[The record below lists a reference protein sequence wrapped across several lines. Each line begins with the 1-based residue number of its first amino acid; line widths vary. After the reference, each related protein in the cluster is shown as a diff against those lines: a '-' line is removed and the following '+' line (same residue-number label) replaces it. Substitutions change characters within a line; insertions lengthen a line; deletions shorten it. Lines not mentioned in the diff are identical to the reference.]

1 MGVVLLVWTVIAIA
15 AVVVITVVV
24 TRHFLAGGSRSDE
37 AVAASLAQLRA
48 DVERLAAGQTRLA
61 ESLERLGRAQVDG
74 AAATRTSLDAV
85 SRQMAGV
92 AGRMDQLRQ
101 DVAGQLMTSRDSLDK
116 RLEVVGQT
124 VSTQLEAI
132 RTDNGAQLERM
143 RRTVDERL
151 TKTLGD
157 RLSASFS
164 TINTQL
170 EAVDR
175 GLGEMRGLASGVG
188 DLKKVLANV
197 KTRGTL
203 GEVQLGAILS
213 EVLAPEQYSAQVVV
227 KPGSSERVDFAVRLP
242 VDQGKPVLLPLDAK
256 FPGDAYAALR
266 DAVDAGDAASVEAAR
281 ARLERRIKDE
291 AKSIS
296 EKYLSVPDTTN
307 FAVMFLPFEGL
318 YAEVVS
324 MPGLVECLQRDYRVN
339 VAGPSTMAALLN
351 SLQLS
356 YQTFRLQRRTDE
368 VLRTLQAV
376 KAELPRYQEALRRAK
391 KQIDTAGN
399 TVDSII
405 TTRTN
410 AMERR
415 LRGIDLGDAD
425 APEVAGELGQDDV
438 DGDVD
443 DKPLG

>member
-1 MGVVLLVWTVIAIA
+1 MGIVLLVWTVIAIA
-15 AVVVITVVV
+15 AVVVITVAI
-24 TRHFLAGGSRSDE
+24 TRHFLSGGTQTED
-37 AVAASLAQLRA
+37 ATAASLTQLHA
-48 DVERLAAGQTRLA
+48 DVERLAARQERLT

-74 AAATRTSLDAV
+74 AAATRTSLDAT

-92 AGRMDQLRQ
+92 AARMDQLRQ
-101 DVAGQLMTSRDSLDK
+101 DVTGQLTTSRDSLDR
-116 RLEVVGQT
+116 RLDAVGQT

-143 RRTVDERL
+143 RATVDERL
-151 TKTLGD
+151 TKTLND
-157 RLSASFS
+157 RLSTSFS
-164 TINTQL
+164 QINTQL

-188 DLKKVLANV
+188 DLKKVLGNV

-242 VDQGKPVLLPLDAK
+242 VEEGEPIVLPLDAK
-256 FPGDAYAALR
+256 FPGDAYVALR
-266 DAVDAGDAASVEAAR
+266 DAADAGDATAAASAR

-356 YQTFRLQRRTDE
+356 YQSFSLQRRTDE

-376 KAELPRYQEALRRAK
+376 KAELPKYQEALRRAK
-391 KQIDTAGN
+391 KQIDTAGS

-410 AMERR
+410 VMEKKLRSIALDEGGLSAMTDESTA
-415 LRGIDLGDAD
+415 LGMAD
-425 APEVAGELGQDDV
+425 ESWEGAE
-438 DGDVD
+438 
-443 DKPLG
+443 

>member
-15 AVVVITVVV
+15 AVVVITAVV

-213 EVLAPEQYSAQVVV
+213 EVLAPEQYGAQVVV

-242 VDQGKPVLLPLDAK
+242 VDQGEPILLPLDAK
-256 FPGDAYAALR
+256 FPGDAYVALR
-266 DAVDAGDAASVEAAR
+266 DAVDAGDAASVEDAR

-324 MPGLVECLQRDYRVN
+324 MPGLVERLQRDYRVN

-391 KQIDTAGN
+391 RQIDTAGN

-415 LRGIDLGDAD
+415 LRGIDLGGAD
-425 APEVAGELGQDDV
+425 APEVAGELAQDDV

>member
-1 MGVVLLVWTVIAIA
+1 MGIVLLVWTVIAIA
-15 AVVVITVVV
+15 AVVVITVAI
-24 TRHFLAGGSRSDE
+24 TRHFLSGGTQTED
-37 AVAASLAQLRA
+37 ATAASLTQLHA
-48 DVERLAAGQTRLA
+48 DVERLAARQERLT

-74 AAATRTSLDAV
+74 AAATRTSLDAT

-92 AGRMDQLRQ
+92 AARMDQLRQ
-101 DVAGQLMTSRDSLDK
+101 DVAGQLTTSRDSLDR
-116 RLEVVGQT
+116 RLDAVGQT

-143 RRTVDERL
+143 RATVDERL
-151 TKTLGD
+151 TKTLND
-157 RLSASFS
+157 RLSTSFS
-164 TINTQL
+164 QINTQL

-188 DLKKVLANV
+188 DLKKVLGNV

-242 VDQGKPVLLPLDAK
+242 VEEGEPIVLPLDAK
-256 FPGDAYAALR
+256 FPGDAYVALR
-266 DAVDAGDAASVEAAR
+266 DATDAGDATAAASAR

-324 MPGLVECLQRDYRVN
+324 MPELVECLQRDYRVN

-356 YQTFRLQRRTDE
+356 YQSFSLQRRTDE

-376 KAELPRYQEALRRAK
+376 KAELPKYQEALRRAK
-391 KQIDTAGN
+391 KQIDTAGS

-410 AMERR
+410 VMEKKLRSIALDEGSLSAMTDESTA
-415 LRGIDLGDAD
+415 LGMAD
-425 APEVAGELGQDDV
+425 ESWEGAE
-438 DGDVD
+438 
-443 DKPLG
+443 

>member
-1 MGVVLLVWTVIAIA
+1 MGIVLLVWTVIAIA
-15 AVVVITVVV
+15 AVVVITVAI
-24 TRHFLAGGSRSDE
+24 TRHFLSGGTQTED
-37 AVAASLAQLRA
+37 ATAASLTQLHA
-48 DVERLAAGQTRLA
+48 DVERLAARQERLT

-74 AAATRTSLDAV
+74 AAATRTSLDAT

-92 AGRMDQLRQ
+92 AARMDQLRQ
-101 DVAGQLMTSRDSLDK
+101 DVAGQLTTSRDSLDR
-116 RLEVVGQT
+116 RLDAVGQT

-143 RRTVDERL
+143 RATVDERL
-151 TKTLGD
+151 TKTLND
-157 RLSASFS
+157 RLSTSFS
-164 TINTQL
+164 QINTQL

-188 DLKKVLANV
+188 DLKKVLGNV

-242 VDQGKPVLLPLDAK
+242 VEEGEPIVLPLDAK
-256 FPGDAYAALR
+256 FPGDAYVALR
-266 DAVDAGDAASVEAAR
+266 DATDAGDATAAASAR

-356 YQTFRLQRRTDE
+356 YQSFSLQRRTDE

-376 KAELPRYQEALRRAK
+376 KAELPKYQEALRRAK
-391 KQIDTAGN
+391 KQIDTAGS

-410 AMERR
+410 VMEKKLRSIALDEGGLSAMTDESTA
-415 LRGIDLGDAD
+415 LGMAD
-425 APEVAGELGQDDV
+425 ESWEGAE
-438 DGDVD
+438 
-443 DKPLG
+443 